1 MADEKDKKEKP
12 ETKKEEPKAPPA
24 PPRPVLIQV
33 TSHGEN
39 GKYSF
44 DVQVMSD
51 QGRGIKARVRI
62 FEGVKA
68 MPVKETD
75 EDGFLE
81 HKAAAFTGPE
91 QEFRFNVIG
100 TDISDEVTLDGP
112 EKLKARAK
120 KKIKPITGGF
130 WANVKHAMAE
140 ENKRKGK

>member
-1 MADEKDKKEKP
+1 MAEKP
-12 ETKKEEPKAPPA
+12 DKAETKPEPKTPPPPPP
-24 PPRPVLIQV
+24 PPRPMWLQV

-39 GKYSF
+39 GQYSF
-44 DVQVMSD
+44 DVQVTSD
-51 QGRGIKARVRI
+51 QGRGIKSKVRI

-81 HKAAAFTGPE
+81 HNAAAFSDEE

-112 EKLKARAK
+112 EKPKPTSRI
-120 KKIKPITGGF
+120 IKPITGGF
-130 WANVKHAMAE
+130 WANFKHARSI
-140 ENKRKGK
+140 NQKNRKE